1 MNDFYPIYL
10 NLQNQPCL
18 VVGGGQ
24 IAERK
29 VSSLLKCGANVTL
42 ISPKITKQIQ
52 RWVEQ
57 GKITLFKRK
66 YQKGDV
72 NNYFLVIGATNI
84 EKVNRSI
91 AEDSLSRKM
100 LVNIVDDPQKCNFI
114 IPAVVRQGSL
124 SISISTG
131 GKSPLLAQK
140 IRKKLESEFGPEY
153 GDLVDIMGDLRPII
167 IHEISNIN
175 ERKKIFSELVESDL
189 LDLLRQGRKD
199 DIKERV
205 SHVLNRHRS

>member
-1 MNDFYPIYL
+1 MNEFYPVYL

-24 IAERK
+24 VAERK
-29 VSSLLKCGANVTL
+29 VGSLLRCGANVTL
-42 ISPKITKQIQ
+42 ISPKVTKQIQ
-52 RWVEQ
+52 QWVEQ

-66 YQKGDV
+66 YQKGDAD
-72 NNYFLVIGATNI
+72 NYFLVIGATNV
-84 EKVNRSI
+84 EEVNHSI
-91 AEDSLSRKM
+91 AEDSLFRKT

-114 IPAVVRQGSL
+114 IPAVVQQGSL

-131 GKSPLLAQK
+131 GKSPSLARK

-153 GDLVDIMGDLRPII
+153 GELLDIIGDLRSTVIREVPD
-167 IHEISNIN
+167 IN
-175 ERKKIFSELVESDL
+175 DRKKIFAELVESDL

-199 DIKERV
+199 EVKERV
-205 SHVLNRHRS
+205 IHVLNYRRS